1 MPTSSSRVK
10 SVFLHGFLPAVA
22 GLWCAHLLPGLSP
35 ASTPEG
41 ERTTLPHQANH
52 LNPQSKLVQLA
63 SRTEAPVEKSEKKP
77 GKTKEWLELLGDNY
91 RVEDLRIEVEKLPPG
106 PDRNFG
112 VWRLMKEWLPLDRSA
127 AMDWMGHLADAS
139 EKDAAVRGL
148 LESWSK
154 EDTHAASAYVAA
166 LPEGPLKCS
175 AGKVL
180 SDSLSLRDRASAL
193 SWSLASRGPGENLKD
208 DVRHK
213 VSGLA
218 GEDYE
223 TTARLVAESALSE
236 AEKQQMKEIA
246 RAAWNLQRVR
256 KGKWGE
262 IIPAEGATP

>member
-1 MPTSSSRVK
+1 MC
-10 SVFLHGFLPAVA
+10 
-22 GLWCAHLLPGLSP
+22 CAHLLTGPSPGS
-35 ASTPEG
+35 APEG
-41 ERTTLPHQANH
+41 ELTRLPHQSNQ
-52 LNPQSKLVQLA
+52 LNQQSKLGQFA
-63 SRTEAPVEKSEKKP
+63 SRTDAPVAKSEKKP
-77 GKTKEWLELLGDNY
+77 GKTKEWLQLLGDNY
-91 RVEDLRIEVEKLPPG
+91 RVEDLLIEVEKLPPG

-112 VWRLMKEWLPLDRSA
+112 VWQLMKEWLPLDRTA
-127 AMDWMGHLADAS
+127 AMEWMGYLADPS

-166 LPEGPLKCS
+166 LPEGPLKRS

-180 SDSLSLRDRASAL
+180 SHSLSVRDRASAL
-193 SWSLASRGPGENLKD
+193 SWSLASRGPGENLID

-218 GEDYE
+218 GEDYA
-223 TTARLVAESALSE
+223 TTTRLVAESALSE

-256 KGKWGE
+256 KGKWDE